1 MESNYLNGGENKQ
14 KPGSVIRQR
23 NGINTGKKCVS
34 LIGMML
40 KEFEKE
46 QELERDK
53 EKFLD
58 EYKEVYLLVKILFEI
73 FEKESSQKTG
83 RL

>member
-1 MESNYLNGGENKQ
+1 MCQLD
-14 KPGSVIRQR
+14 RDDD
-23 NGINTGKKCVS
+23 
-34 LIGMML
+34 
-40 KEFEKE
+40 KEFEEE
-46 QELERDK
+46 QELERDE

-73 FEKESSQKTG
+73 FEKESFQKTG

>member
-1 MESNYLNGGENKQ
+1 MCPLDRDDDE
-14 KPGSVIRQR
+14 
-23 NGINTGKKCVS
+23 
-34 LIGMML
+34 
-40 KEFEKE
+40 EFVKE
-46 QELERDK
+46 QELKHDN

>member
-1 MESNYLNGGENKQ
+1 MASIQ
-14 KPGSVIRQR
+14 
-23 NGINTGKKCVS
+23 GKTCQFDRDDD
-34 LIGMML
+34 

-58 EYKEVYLLVKILFEI
+58 ECKEVYLLVKILFEM

-83 RL
+83 RLLCNLVGNFPRKISVL

>member
-1 MESNYLNGGENKQ
+1 
-14 KPGSVIRQR
+14 
-23 NGINTGKKCVS
+23 
-34 LIGMML
+34 MML

-73 FEKESSQKTG
+73 FEKRVLRKQEDYDVISLGISPGRSQSCDVSSDFA
-83 RL
+83 L